1 MFISIVM
8 TLKSNCSIL
17 ILCFACLFPLTA
29 SAQEAVKDTSYWKKA
44 SKFGLNLSQGTF
56 NESWQGGGLTNIAL
70 GVYLN
75 SKGEYTRGKDNWV
88 NDFQFQLGAIK
99 NKEDAFRK
107 SVDRIFF
114 DSKYGRKLGVSSQWY
129 FFANLNFLTQIAN
142 GRDFGDPRLPF
153 ISAFFTPAYLTE
165 AIGIEWK
172 PNKFFN
178 MQFSPGAVRQTFLGN
193 KNLYREI
200 DRLTPEYKFANYGV
214 ERGKAIRN
222 EIAIMQLVMNFD
234 KNIAKDVNFKWRY
247 QAFAGT
253 QDLKAIDNRLDA
265 QLTAKFAKY
274 FNVNIGLIAIY
285 DQDQIAK
292 MQLAQSINFGFLY
305 SW

>member
-1 MFISIVM
+1 M
-8 TLKSNCSIL
+8 TAKSACCIFT
-17 ILCFACLFPLTA
+17 LCFACLFSLNA
-29 SAQEAVKDTSYWKKA
+29 SAQEALKDTSYWKKA

-114 DSKYGRKLGVSSQWY
+114 DSKYGRKLGTASQWY
-129 FFANLNFLTQIAN
+129 FFASLNFLTQIAN
-142 GRDFGDPRLPF
+142 GRDFKDSRAPF
-153 ISAFFTPAYLTE
+153 TSAFFTPAYLTE

-178 MQFSPGAVRQTFLGN
+178 MQFSPGAFRQTILGN
-193 KNLYREI
+193 KNLYKAI
-200 DRLTPEYKFANYGV
+200 DSLMAPKYEFLNYGV
-214 ERGKAIRN
+214 KRKDAILA
-222 EIAIMQLVMNFD
+222 EVALIQLVMNFD
-234 KNIAKDVNFKWRY
+234 KDIAKDVNFKWRY
-247 QAFAGT
+247 QAFT
-253 QDLKAIDNRLDA
+253 VINKAIDHRLDA

-274 FNVNIGLIAIY
+274 FNVNLGLISIY
-285 DQDQIAK
+285 DQDQAAK

>member
-1 MFISIVM
+1 MTTKLSFIYLLGLLWI
-8 TLKSNCSIL
+8 CS
-17 ILCFACLFPLTA
+17 FEA
-29 SAQEAVKDTSYWKKA
+29 SSQEALKDTSYWKKA

-56 NESWQGGGLTNIAL
+56 SESWQGGGINNIAL

-75 SKGEYTRGKDNWV
+75 SKGEYTRGRDNWV

-99 NKEDAFRK
+99 NKEDDFRK
-107 SVDRIFF
+107 SVDRLFF
-114 DSKYGRKLGVSSQWY
+114 DSNYGRHVRTDSIWY
-129 FFANLNFLTQIAN
+129 FIATLNFLSQIAN
-142 GRDFGDPRLPF
+142 GRDFADDRRPF

-172 PNKFFN
+172 PTKFFN
-178 MQFSPGAVRQTFLGN
+178 MQFSPGAVRQTILGN
-193 KNLYREI
+193 KNLYRDI
-200 DRLTPEYKFANYGV
+200 DRLSPEYKFSNYGV
-214 ERGKAIRN
+214 ERGQAVRN
-222 EIAIMQLVMNFD
+222 EVALMQLVMNFD
-234 KNIAKDVNFKWRY
+234 KDIAKDVNFKWRY

-253 QDLKAIDNRLDA
+253 QDLAAIDNRLDA

-274 FNVNIGLIAIY
+274 FNVNLGLIAIY
-285 DQDQIAK
+285 DQDQVAK

>member
-1 MFISIVM
+1 MN
-8 TLKSNCSIL
+8 TKPLCCIL
-17 ILCFACLFPLTA
+17 TLCFVGLFSLTV
-29 SAQEAVKDTSYWKKA
+29 SSQEAIKDTSYWKKA

-56 NESWQGGGLTNIAL
+56 NESWQGGGLNNIAL

-107 SVDRIFF
+107 STDRIFF
-114 DSKYGRKLGVSSQWY
+114 DSKYGRQLRDDSKWY
-129 FFANLNFLTQIAN
+129 FIGTLNFLSQIAN
-142 GRDFGDPRLPF
+142 GRDYKDNRAPF
-153 ISAFFTPAYLTE
+153 TSAFFTPAYLTE

-172 PNKFFN
+172 PTKFFN
-178 MQFSPGAVRQTFLGN
+178 MQFSPGAYRQTILGN
-193 KNLYREI
+193 KNLYRDI
-200 DRLTPEYKFANYGV
+200 DRLAPEYKFSNYGV

-222 EIAIMQLVMNFD
+222 EIALIQLVMNFD
-234 KNIAKDVNFKWRY
+234 KEIAKDVNLKWRY
-247 QAFAGT
+247 QAFAGA
-253 QDLKAIDNRLDA
+253 QDLKAVDHRLDA

-274 FNVNIGLIAIY
+274 FNVNLGLIAIY
-285 DQDQIAK
+285 DQDQVAK